1 MKTIID
7 TMKAIT
13 ISSFGEAS
21 VLKEHEISMPRP
33 KGKELLVRVHA
44 TSVNPV
50 DCKIRNGLIKTGA
63 DFPQI
68 LGFDVSGV
76 VEEIGKNVTDFKVGD
91 EVYYLPRIIGW
102 QGAYAE
108 YHLVEE
114 EIVAKKPINLSH
126 TEAAAIPLV
135 GCTAW
140 DALIE
145 RAKIKIGETV
155 LIHAGAGG
163 VGSIAIQLAKISGA
177 HVFATCS
184 SKNADFVKS
193 LGADFVI
200 DYKKNDFVEVIQK
213 QTEGKGID
221 VVFDTVGGEVFER
234 SLNVIRPFG
243 RLTSIVRGN
252 YNLEPAFYKN
262 INIYSIFV
270 QSARYKLDVLR
281 DLSERKL
288 LKPVIDSVMLLNEV
302 KTAHEKLENGGIRGK
317 IVLKIK

>member
-1 MKTIID
+1 MKTATL
-7 TMKAIT
+7 TMKAMAIT
-13 ISSFGEAS
+13 NYGDIS
-21 VLKEHEISMPRP
+21 VLKEHEMLKPRP
-33 KGKELLVRVHA
+33 KAKELLVKVHA

-50 DCKIRNGLIKTGA
+50 DCKIRKGLINTGT

-76 VEEIGKNVTDFKVGD
+76 VAEVGENVTDFKIGD
-91 EVYYLPRIIGW
+91 EVYYLPKIIGW

-126 TEAAAIPLV
+126 IEAAAIPLV

-145 RAKIKIGETV
+145 KAKIKIGETV

-163 VGSIAIQLAKISGA
+163 VGSVAIQLAKISGA
-177 HVFATCS
+177 YVFTTCS
-184 SKNADFVKS
+184 SKNIDFVKS

-200 DYKKNDFVEVIQK
+200 DYKKDNFVEVIQK
-213 QTEGKGID
+213 QTDGKGID
-221 VVFDTVGGEVFER
+221 VVFDTVGGEVFEK

-252 YNLEPAFYKN
+252 YNLEAAFNKN
-262 INIYSIFV
+262 INIYPVFV
-270 QSARYKLDVLR
+270 QSARYKLDILR
-281 DLSERKL
+281 DLTERKL
-288 LKPVIDSVMLLNEV
+288 LKPVIGSVMLLSEV
-302 KTAHEKLENGGIRGK
+302 KTAHDKLENGGVRGK
-317 IVLKIK
+317 IILNIT